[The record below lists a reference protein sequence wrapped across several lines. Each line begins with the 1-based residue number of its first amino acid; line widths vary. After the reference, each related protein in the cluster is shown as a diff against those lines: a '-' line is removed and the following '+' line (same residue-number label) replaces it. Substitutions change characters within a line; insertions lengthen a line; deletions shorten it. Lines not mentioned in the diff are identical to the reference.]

1 MLVGR
6 CLPYGEGITY
16 WPLQELASQVG
27 DVRAALQGAS
37 DAELAAV
44 RIEAALGATDT
55 PVSPEEISW
64 GVRRLLEAM
73 ATTGPLVV
81 VFDDIHWAETAF
93 LDLVEYLASFV
104 QEVPLLLL
112 CTARPDLFE
121 TRPTWTAPR
130 PNAIVLTLDPLSEED
145 SETLVER
152 LGDLPEE
159 TRERI
164 VDAAEGNPLFVE
176 QLVAMRAEGGDGELE
191 VPPTLQALLAAR
203 IDQLARAGARRGR
216 ARLGRRAALPPR
228 RRRCAAVRAR
238 ATRGRHAPADAR
250 PQGADP
256 TRPGDAAGRRRLPL
270 RSHPHP
276 RRRVRR
282 DSQEAA
288 RRAPRAV
295 RDWLVS
301 KLGEDA
307 PDEIVG
313 YHLEQAYRYGVELG
327 APDPALGARASE
339 RLAAAASAARIRG
352 DIPAAGEPLAPCGRP
367 GPRRGRAPVVAR
379 PLRLGARG
387 GRGAGACPGGGRGGG
402 GACARGRRRARRV
415 AGADRARRHPQP
427 PGARG
432 RL

>member
-1 MLVGR
+1 
-6 CLPYGEGITY
+6 
-16 WPLQELASQVG
+16 
-27 DVRAALQGAS
+27 
-37 DAELAAV
+37 
-44 RIEAALGATDT
+44 
-55 PVSPEEISW
+55 
-64 GVRRLLEAM
+64 M

-203 IDQLARAGARRGR
+203 ID
-216 ARLGRRAALPPR
+216 RLGEPERAVVERGSVEGRLFHRGAVG
-228 RRRCAAVRAR
+228 AAGRAR

-250 PQGADP
+250 SQGADP
-256 TRPGDAAGRRRLPL
+256 ARSGDAAGGRRLPL
-270 RSHPHP
+270 RPHPHP
-276 RRRVRR
+276 RRGVRG
-282 DSQEAA
+282 DPETPAGQAA
-288 RRAPRAV
+288 R
-295 RDWLVS
+295 
-301 KLGEDA
+301 
-307 PDEIVG
+307 
-313 YHLEQAYRYGVELG
+313 
-327 APDPALGARASE
+327 ALR
-339 RLAAAASAARIRG
+339 RLARLEAR
-352 DIPAAGEPLAPCGRP
+352 
-367 GPRRGRAPVVAR
+367 
-379 PLRLGARG
+379 
-387 GRGAGACPGGGRGGG
+387 
-402 GACARGRRRARRV
+402 
-415 AGADRARRHPQP
+415 
-427 PGARG
+427 
-432 RL
+432 